1 MREAYDELR
10 AQHASIASAEKKVM
24 EANYD
29 ALLAKYD
36 NETRE
41 HKVELQKLGEKLSA
55 EQAVDKE
62 RLITSQDAVHKQQLS
77 TLKDTVEHLKER
89 VAAYEKAIKEAEER
103 ANRMV
108 EDHQRQLTAVTKD
121 AEARMQEVVAAIK
134 SEYSALIET
143 ERSVSEGRIQA
154 LRQQHETDL
163 ATSKAST
170 SAQRVNIGGCNI

>member
-1 MREAYDELR
+1 MR
-10 AQHASIASAEKKVM
+10 
-24 EANYD
+24 
-29 ALLAKYD
+29 
-36 NETRE
+36 
-41 HKVELQKLGEKLSA
+41 KLSA

-62 RLITSQDAVHKQQLS
+62 RLITSQDAVYKQQLS

-89 VAAYEKAIKEAEER
+89 VAAHEKAIKEAEER
-103 ANRMV
+103 ADRMV

-121 AEARMQEVVAAIK
+121 AEARMQEVVAIK

-170 SAQRVNIGGCNI
+170 SQHNELILEAATSKTAKYVEDLESDLAQAREGQKKGRRNLWVG